1 MSDGAEM
8 IYMAA
13 REHQMCPITSHAE
26 GNATANT
33 RTTSGNQNDFIMQ
46 DIVCKDAHRTTRLVP
61 LLTPRKEPS

>member
-8 IYMAA
+8 LYMAA

-33 RTTSGNQNDFIMQ
+33 RTTSGN
-46 DIVCKDAHRTTRLVP
+46 
-61 LLTPRKEPS
+61 